1 MKLTNWRRFWLSL
14 FLALPMLAQM
24 LLMIWGIMLPGIK
37 TYSLI
42 ATSLIMLIGAGPYIQ
57 SAWAALK
64 RHQANM
70 NSLIAIGTSV
80 TYIYSLFAYFTGR
93 PVYFESA
100 AFILIFVLLGDAL
113 EEKMHDRAAASLNKL
128 LELQASEAE
137 VKRGEDFVKLPLD
150 QVKAGDIIK
159 VRPGG
164 KVPVDGRLV
173 SGQSS
178 VNEAMVTGESMPV
191 AKKPGDKVIG
201 ATINGSGSFLMAAE
215 QVGEETMLAQIV
227 QVVKQAQNS
236 RAPIQKLTDKVA
248 NYFVPAVLIVSILAF
263 AIWDVFSPV
272 GPVQAMLYAVSVI
285 VIACPCAL
293 GLATP
298 TALMVASGRSARMG
312 VLIKDGEILEAA
324 AKIKTIVFDKTGTL
338 TVGQPQLVDQVGD
351 KASLSLAASLE
362 ANSEHPLAQAIVT
375 SAKEGGQPL
384 LPVSDFL
391 AEEGKG
397 VEGKVAG
404 HLVKVG
410 RADYV
415 SAPDAWRQQAE
426 GLAEAGKTVVY
437 VQKDSSVIGL
447 LALQDAPR
455 PEAKAVLSELKNR
468 GIKTVM
474 LTGDNQQLAEKIGRQ
489 LGIDQVE
496 AGLLPGEKADR
507 LAKLQES
514 GPVAFVGDGI
524 NDAPAL
530 SLADVGIAM
539 GSGTDVAKEAGGIV
553 LMTSSL
559 TGVLRALDLS
569 KQTFTRIKLNLFW
582 ALIYNLIGIPVA
594 AGLFSFIGVS
604 LSPELAALAM
614 AFSSVSV
621 LLSSLMLN
629 WTKIAGAGKS

>member
-80 TYIYSLFAYFTGR
+80 TYVYSLFAYFTGR

-201 ATINGSGSFLMAAE
+201 ATINGRGSFLMAAE

-272 GPVQAMLYAVSVI
+272 GPVKAMLYAVSVI

-375 SAKEGGQPL
+375 SAKKGGQPL
-384 LPVSDFL
+384 LPVSDFS